1 MKYPGELRGGEVMKE
16 LSGEQHRHLPRQA
29 ITACINSQA
38 IMRKPGD
45 ITVIHRTLDVTE
57 SSSFWKQGDSPPAI
71 AIIQAAIHIAAIT
84 TTAMRKV

>member
-1 MKYPGELRGGEVMKE
+1 
-16 LSGEQHRHLPRQA
+16 
-29 ITACINSQA
+29 
-38 IMRKPGD
+38 MRKPGD

-57 SSSFWKQGDSPPAI
+57 SSSLRKPGDSPPAI